1 MLNMGIVKTQNFGKI
16 ERNLDI
22 ESKSD
27 NKAESIKK
35 IRSSGGDVSVQLL
48 LLCRVYGT

>member
-1 MLNMGIVKTQNFGKI
+1 MLNMGIVKTQNFGRI
-16 ERNLDI
+16 ERNLNI

-35 IRSSGGDVSVQLL
+35 IRSGSGDVSVQPLP
-48 LLCRVYGT
+48 LCRVYRT